1 MSVKRDLRKLAMEE
15 VLIFEPADAGSVTQ
29 EGGEEDLLS
38 SLAPAERAKVLALAA
53 RRLAFQVLFELD
65 SRRSADATEAEVI
78 LARVRGLE
86 PALGAH
92 VRRIVSG
99 AYGARRDAD
108 TMMEQIAPEWPA
120 HRQAAV
126 DRAILRLAYFEMVG
140 TKTHPRIVINEA
152 VELAKA
158 YSSEKA
164 PAFINGVLDKVM
176 KRVAPDHDAQN
187 TRDPSD
193 TDPSMIDELNQTGG
207 AS

>member
-1 MSVKRDLRKLAMEE
+1 MEE